1 MRLRR
6 TLVAITAS
14 CFLSLGLQTTTAS
27 AGVIGTAEYL
37 SATDR
42 AGQVA
47 SVQATLSRADVRAQ
61 LEKYGVDPADAV
73 ARVASLTDSELADV
87 SARMDSLPA
96 GGDGVI
102 AVIGIL
108 FIVLI
113 ILEWTGVID
122 IFKKG

>member
-1 MRLRR
+1 MKLRR
-6 TLVAITAS
+6 SIVAITAS
-14 CFLSLGLQTTTAS
+14 AFLSMSLQATTAS
-27 AGVIGTAEYL
+27 GGVIGTAEYL
-37 SATDR
+37 SAADR
-42 AGQVA
+42 AGRVA
-47 SVQATLSRADVRAQ
+47 SVQAALSRADVRVQ
-61 LEKYGVDPADAV
+61 LEALGVDPAA
-73 ARVASLTDSELADV
+73 AELRVASLTDAELSEVATRL
-87 SARMDSLPA
+87 DSLPA

>member
-6 TLVAITAS
+6 TLVAVTAS

-42 AGQVA
+42 AGQIA
-47 SVQATLSRADVRAQ
+47 SVQAALSRADVRAQ

-87 SARMDSLPA
+87 SVRMDSLPA

>member
-47 SVQATLSRADVRAQ
+47 SVQAALSRADVRAQ
-61 LEKYGVDPADAV
+61 LEKYGVDPADAG